1 MTDPSIMADK
11 MRIGI
16 YGGAFNPIHNGHLHL
31 LDTLYRA
38 QTPFGGLDKLL
49 IVPTANPPH
58 KSAGDNA
65 GSGKIVCF
73 CRYLY
78 QIARKDLLMEILDIV
93 KTAVRAID
101 SKQGLDTEV
110 IRITDLTV
118 LADYFVIATATS
130 STQLRA
136 MGDEVEYKLSQAGV
150 EPHHVEGK
158 ATGWL
163 CLDYGTVVIHLLERK
178 QRDYYQ
184 LERLWGDG
192 EKQDVT
198 SLLEAE

>member
-1 MTDPSIMADK
+1 
-11 MRIGI
+11 
-16 YGGAFNPIHNGHLHL
+16 
-31 LDTLYRA
+31 
-38 QTPFGGLDKLL
+38 
-49 IVPTANPPH
+49 
-58 KSAGDNA
+58 
-65 GSGKIVCF
+65 
-73 CRYLY
+73 
-78 QIARKDLLMEILDIV
+78 MEILDIV

-118 LADYFVIATATS
+118 LEIDKITTLADYFVIATATS

-192 EKQDVT
+192 EKQDIT

>member
-1 MTDPSIMADK
+1 
-11 MRIGI
+11 
-16 YGGAFNPIHNGHLHL
+16 
-31 LDTLYRA
+31 
-38 QTPFGGLDKLL
+38 
-49 IVPTANPPH
+49 
-58 KSAGDNA
+58 
-65 GSGKIVCF
+65 
-73 CRYLY
+73 
-78 QIARKDLLMEILDIV
+78 MEILDIV

-158 ATGWL
+158 ATGAWTTARWSFT
-163 CLDYGTVVIHLLERK
+163 CWSASSGIT
-178 QRDYYQ
+178 
-184 LERLWGDG
+184 
-192 EKQDVT
+192 T
-198 SLLEAE
+198 SWSVCGATAKNRILQVYWRQNNGV

>member
-1 MTDPSIMADK
+1 
-11 MRIGI
+11 
-16 YGGAFNPIHNGHLHL
+16 
-31 LDTLYRA
+31 
-38 QTPFGGLDKLL
+38 
-49 IVPTANPPH
+49 
-58 KSAGDNA
+58 
-65 GSGKIVCF
+65 
-73 CRYLY
+73 
-78 QIARKDLLMEILDIV
+78 MEILDIV

-150 EPHHVEGK
+150 EPHHIEGK

-163 CLDYGTVVIHLLERK
+163 CLDYGTGGHSPAGAQAAGLLPAGASVGRRRK
-178 QRDYYQ
+178 TGYYKFYWRQ
-184 LERLWGDG
+184 NNG
-192 EKQDVT
+192 V
-198 SLLEAE
+198 